1 MGDERIGSFERIVHR
16 FSRMLDVLS
25 GIALALMMGLV
36 FVNVAL
42 RAVWIPILGTYEFTG
57 FLAALTISLALAHC
71 AAKKGHVAITLF
83 ADMMPTRIQAIL
95 DTIVSIFGIVLY
107 SILAWQCSV
116 YAIVMYHSGEVGLTT
131 LTPFYPLVL
140 VVAFGFAML
149 ALVLLN
155 DFFKSL
161 QRIFMK

>member
-1 MGDERIGSFERIVHR
+1 MASFERIVYR

-25 GIALALMMGLV
+25 GIALVLMMVLV

-42 RAVWIPILGTYEFTG
+42 RAVWIPILGTYEYTG
-57 FLAALTISLALAHC
+57 FLAALTIALALAHC

-83 ADMMPTRIQAIL
+83 ADMMPKRIQAIL
-95 DTIVSIFGIVLY
+95 DTIVAIFGIVLY
-107 SILAWQCSV
+107 SILAWQCV
-116 YAIVMYHSGEVGLTT
+116 KYAMVLYQSGELSITT

-155 DFFKSL
+155 DLFKSL
-161 QRIFMK
+161 RMVFMK